1 MIIIPNKIDNK
12 NLKIKI
18 FIGNL
23 IISRRKKS
31 RNCPNLVRK
40 CGIKFYI
47 IDTMEGDLLICNAKH
62 RKNLLWSVQCMNSS
76 ECVVFLRK
84 LFKKTC
90 F

>member
-40 CGIKFYI
+40 CGIKFHI
-47 IDTMEGDLLICNAKH
+47 IDIMAGNLLICNAKH
-62 RKNLLWSVQCMNSS
+62 RKNLLWFVQYMNSS
-76 ECVVFLRK
+76 ACIVFSRK
-84 LFKKTC
+84 LAFKR
-90 F
+90 